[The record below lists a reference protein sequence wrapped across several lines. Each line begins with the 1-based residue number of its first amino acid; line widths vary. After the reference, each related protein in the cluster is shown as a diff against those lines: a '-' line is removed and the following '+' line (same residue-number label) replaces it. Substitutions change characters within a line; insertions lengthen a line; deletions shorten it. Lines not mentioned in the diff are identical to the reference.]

1 MALFNK
7 FVARQSQA
15 GPSSELHD
23 IVSNL
28 NSILNIRKG
37 YGSFLRDLGI
47 RDMNEY
53 CSRQH
58 IADAIMEEVRRNIAS
73 YEPRVQLRSI
83 VQVEDDNPL
92 HISFRIECTLRE
104 SSRALHM
111 VFDSLVNTLQLREG

>member
-7 FVARQSQA
+7 FTARRSQ
-15 GPSSELHD
+15 PEPNSELQD
-23 IVSNL
+23 IVNNL

-47 RDMNEY
+47 RDLNEY

-58 IADAIMEEVRRNIAS
+58 IADAIMEEVRRNISS
-73 YEPRVQLRSI
+73 YEPRVRLKSI

-92 HISFRIECTLRE
+92 HISFRIECSLRE

-111 VFDSLVNTLQLREG
+111 VFDSLVNTVRLQEG